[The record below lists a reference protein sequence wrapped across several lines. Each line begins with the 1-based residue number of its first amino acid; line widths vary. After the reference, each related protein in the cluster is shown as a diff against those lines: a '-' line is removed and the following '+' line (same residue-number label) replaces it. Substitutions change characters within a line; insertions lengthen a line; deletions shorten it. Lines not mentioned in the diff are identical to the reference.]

1 MRLYTKEH
9 LWLDFEDGIVVLG
22 LTSYAISQLG
32 EITFLTFQAS
42 DLLNADDSIACVESV
57 KIAWEIRSPI
67 SGKLLTV
74 NRELESSQDKLNH
87 SSENDGWLCQ
97 IITPE
102 LQAADWMS
110 PAAYQRYL
118 ETL

>member
-1 MRLYTKEH
+1 MKLYTKEH

-67 SGKLLTV
+67 SGRLLTV

-87 SSENDGWLCQ
+87 SPENDGWLCQ

-102 LQAADWMS
+102 WQTADWMS
-110 PAAYQRYL
+110 PAAYQQYL

>member
-67 SGKLLTV
+67 SGRLLTV
-74 NRELESSQDKLNH
+74 NRELESSPDKLNH
-87 SSENDGWLCQ
+87 SPENDGWLCQ

-102 LQAADWMS
+102 WQTADWMS

>member
-1 MRLYTKEH
+1 MKLYTKEH

-42 DLLNADDSIACVESV
+42 DFLNADDSIACVESV

-67 SGKLLTV
+67 SGNLFNE
-74 NRELESSQDKLNH
+74 NRE
-87 SSENDGWLCQ
+87 
-97 IITPE
+97 
-102 LQAADWMS
+102 
-110 PAAYQRYL
+110 
-118 ETL
+118 